1 MTQKIN
7 ISSLNKQD
15 TDSNKMIK
23 DEKQVKESRAEDTV
37 CRVECLLLQRNAAC
51 KSLFTESRHSLA
63 ASFAVHQRLCFRNPK
78 SLLSISWF
86 EAFVLCLRFFDQGR
100 RWRKWEELMKQ
111 SQPLK
116 LPLIVLNDD
125 VHNLSV
131 TLCQLLL
138 LVSPISILCT

>member
-63 ASFAVHQRLCFRNPK
+63 ARLLFTKGCVLGTL
-78 SLLSISWF
+78 SLFSPFPGLKPLFSVCVFSTKG
-86 EAFVLCLRFFDQGR
+86 DG
-100 RWRKWEELMKQ
+100 EENGK
-111 SQPLK
+111 
-116 LPLIVLNDD
+116 N
-125 VHNLSV
+125 
-131 TLCQLLL
+131 
-138 LVSPISILCT
+138 